1 MLIDMEEEWKITLQK
16 LSSKTIVYDKKLNIG
31 YARVS
36 TQKQKNNLIKQSQ
49 VLRDYA
55 NANGIILD
63 KIYTE
68 VASGMNENREELNK
82 NNKISIR

>member
-36 TQKQKNNLIKQSQ
+36 TQKQKNNLIK
-49 VLRDYA
+49 
-55 NANGIILD
+55 
-63 KIYTE
+63 
-68 VASGMNENREELNK
+68 
-82 NNKISIR
+82 